1 MLTLWTQPLR
11 NLDRTWEEPDDEQFG
26 LIKNIFCFGLCLPR
40 SIKRM
45 IDGVT
50 GEEQVAAAV
59 VEKQEQQIETFS
71 APANDATRQPT
82 ATSAMR
88 MPQHQHA
95 PEEPEVE
102 IPAFLLNDPA
112 FGDMEGLSNEEKLQR
127 VRMILAAQGGGVV

>member
-1 MLTLWTQPLR
+1 MLTFPTQPLR
-11 NLDRTWEEPDDEQFG
+11 NLDRIWQEADDEQFG
-26 LIKNIFCFGLCLPR
+26 LIKNIFCFGLCLPK

-45 IDGVT
+45 IDGGT

-59 VEKQEQQIETFS
+59 DEKQEQQIEAFS
-71 APANDATRQPT
+71 APAHDATRQPT
-82 ATSAMR
+82 ATPAMTMNQR
-88 MPQHQHA
+88 T

-102 IPAFLLNDPA
+102 IPAVLLDNPA